1 MRDVKKPDLH
11 SAPSV
16 SWKEASPLIIHT
28 CISSVKEPC
37 EQRLH
42 RNRAARDVYMAPAP
56 RWLAS
61 RNLVRKRRVRWCS
74 SHHSQA
80 WPNLIRT

>member
-28 CISSVKEPC
+28 SISYVKEP
-37 EQRLH
+37 
-42 RNRAARDVYMAPAP
+42 
-56 RWLAS
+56 
-61 RNLVRKRRVRWCS
+61 
-74 SHHSQA
+74 
-80 WPNLIRT
+80 